1 MKEKTL
7 QIVKMLFI
15 FTISKLKVIFRTA
28 GKVYHFVTILTSKVD
43 ENIVFFLISHNFVQT
58 AGFKNE
64 NL

>member
-1 MKEKTL
+1 MP

-15 FTISKLKVIFRTA
+15 FTISKLKVIFRAT
-28 GKVYHFVTILTSKVD
+28 GESVRFVTVLTSKVD

>member
-1 MKEKTL
+1 MKEKTA
-7 QIVKMLFI
+7 QMVKMLFI
-15 FTISKLKVIFRTA
+15 FTISKLKVIFRA
-28 GKVYHFVTILTSKVD
+28 PGKVYRFVTILTSKVD

>member
-1 MKEKTL
+1 MY
-7 QIVKMLFI
+7 
-15 FTISKLKVIFRTA
+15 R
-28 GKVYHFVTILTSKVD
+28 FVTILTGKVD